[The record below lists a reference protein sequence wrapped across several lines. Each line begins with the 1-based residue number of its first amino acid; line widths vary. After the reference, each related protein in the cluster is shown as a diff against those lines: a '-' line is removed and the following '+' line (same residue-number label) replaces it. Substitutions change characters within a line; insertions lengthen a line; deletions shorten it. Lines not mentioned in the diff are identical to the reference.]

1 MPTLH
6 SVLSFLDDACLPC
19 TPFMLT
25 APDPGVS
32 KPQCRQNMKPCSIR
46 TTVCY
51 CYTDENVIWC
61 ILCILS
67 TNIPVTTLIKHTYK
81 IVRIIYVSIEWHMK
95 VHLSTMEGTTQ
106 VAYGVTGFALVS

>member
-6 SVLSFLDDACLPC
+6 NVLSFLDDACLPR

-32 KPQCRQNMKPCSIR
+32 KPQCWQDMKPCSVR
-46 TTVCY
+46 TTVRY
-51 CYTDENVIWC
+51 CDTDENVIWC

-67 TNIPVTTLIKHTYK
+67 TDIPVTTVIKHTYK
-81 IVRIIYVSIEWHMK
+81 DKSSARDETKGRPKIHIAIREEQVRD
-95 VHLSTMEGTTQ
+95 
-106 VAYGVTGFALVS
+106 